1 MQLCRGSLPR
11 QSTSIMTKIGLCF
24 LAIASALFV
33 SCQSSDG
40 TARYLSPAQRDTL
53 LLNIVTYTSQYARGA
68 DNATRFEPR
77 FRAEYASRLKQ
88 YQLEN
93 YEVTPDSTHYFF
105 IVRPVGGGYYKRGVG
120 GKFTLKNG
128 SLMPQNYE
136 ELWCSPHF
144 KSDSVIKARGNYV
157 FSEMVKKGN
166 VDHLLQMKHYIEWPD
181 SMLVY
186 DKKRHEW
193 VATEKMRF

>member
-1 MQLCRGSLPR
+1 MLGFVAPARFFNVA
-11 QSTSIMTKIGLCF
+11 MTKIVLCLSF
-24 LAIASALFV
+24 IFALLLA
-33 SCQSSDG
+33 SCQSADQTVG
-40 TARYLSPAQRDTL
+40 FLKPADRDTL
-53 LLNIVTYTSQYARGA
+53 LVNIITYTSQYARGA

-88 YQLEN
+88 YKLEN
-93 YEVTPDSTHYFF
+93 YKITPDSTHYFF
-105 IVRPVGGGYYKRGVG
+105 IIRPVGGGYFRRGVG
-120 GKFTLKNG
+120 GRFTLRSG

-157 FSEMVKKGN
+157 FGEMVKKGN
-166 VDHLLQMKHYIEWPD
+166 VNHLLNMKHYIEWPD

-186 DKKRHEW
+186 DKQRHEW